1 MRDDGARVTAS
12 YLIPR
17 TKDDLRFRREG
28 IKHVARSTWGTHGRG
43 IDMIATLPLGMLGE
57 LPSFKRECP
66 EFAENIHWYLKHA
79 EENNIHLGE
88 TIVDPQGFRSRA
100 AGTSPE
106 TRRPSARPRASSRRT
121 RRASGSAAS
130 RASAPRVPQANELIL
145 GSFHPP
151 LDEESF
157 WVYVPVDSPGLKM
170 FCREVVHR
178 PGSSAYEH
186 PLTSRGEEIESI
198 VAFDNL
204 FVPNERIMAK
214 GTRSLHGV
222 NFYNVWARL
231 EHWYTFVRI
240 VAKSEMYVGL
250 AQLIMDTLELSE
262 VPVVRQ
268 RVADIIEYCQILQ
281 GMQLAAEDLAQLSE
295 GDLMIPDV
303 NVVTAGRSYALDN
316 LPRILHILQDI
327 CGQGMILRWSEK
339 DLETPAAFG
348 KNLGWFLDTRNMS
361 ARDKNLVMNLVW
373 DVAASEHAT
382 RSKLFEESNALNVP
396 FLKERLYGEY
406 DRSKFLEECRHFIGL
421 GPAPERTF
429 TPHIQA
435 PSLSSMSNT
444 KGDDPFATA
453 RRQRLRRRLSM
464 SDEQARRVYDG
475 RAAGAELR
483 ARVAPG
489 GPRRGLH
496 LRLHRSGV
504 CRSAPT
510 SRRGLEAT
518 AACSCASRGEL
529 GVPVIFTTI
538 AFEPRGQDAGLWPQ
552 KFPAIARP
560 ADRRAH
566 VEIDPPRSQRRDD
579 ETVVLKKGASAFFG
593 TNLTAILVSLQG
605 RHGRPLRRDDER
617 VHPRHCHRPPAVR
630 LPGRSCRASAWA
642 TGRAPRTRQPL
653 RHPGEVRRRRR
664 ARGRDRL
671 PRARPTR
678 ARRSV
683 IASRTNTREG
693 TE

>member
-1 MRDDGARVTAS
+1 MAVADSKQTHFLKTGEEYVKSLQDDRVVYYKGELVEDVTTHEATGGGISEIAAVYDEQFDDQAQNVLTYVRDDGARVTAS

-28 IKHVARSTWGTHGRG
+28 IKHVARRTWGTHGRG

-100 AGTSPE
+100 AGTAPE
-106 TRRPSARPRASSRRT
+106 ATPPERATARIVKEDST
-121 RRASGSAAS
+121 GIWISGVKGVGTC
-130 RASAPRVPQANELIL
+130 VPQANELVL
-145 GSFHPP
+145 GSLPP
-151 LDEESF
+151 AARRGELLGLRARRL
-157 WVYVPVDSPGLKM
+157 PGLKM
-170 FCREVVHR
+170 FCREIVHR
-178 PGSSAYEH
+178 PGSNAYEH

-204 FVPNERIMAK
+204 FVPNERIIAK

-281 GMQLAAEDLAQLSE
+281 GMQLAAEELAQLSE

-406 DRSKFLEECRHFIGL
+406 DRTRFLEECRHFIGL

-435 PSLSSMSNT
+435 PSLSSVSNT
-444 KGDDPFATA
+444 KGDDPFA
-453 RRQRLRRRLSM
+453 
-464 SDEQARRVYDG
+464 
-475 RAAGAELR
+475 AGAKT
-483 ARVAPG
+483 
-489 GPRRGLH
+489 RG
-496 LRLHRSGV
+496 
-504 CRSAPT
+504 
-510 SRRGLEAT
+510 
-518 AACSCASRGEL
+518 
-529 GVPVIFTTI
+529 
-538 AFEPRGQDAGLWPQ
+538 
-552 KFPAIARP
+552 
-560 ADRRAH
+560 
-566 VEIDPPRSQRRDD
+566 
-579 ETVVLKKGASAFFG
+579 
-593 TNLTAILVSLQG
+593 
-605 RHGRPLRRDDER
+605 
-617 VHPRHCHRPPAVR
+617 
-630 LPGRSCRASAWA
+630 
-642 TGRAPRTRQPL
+642 
-653 RHPGEVRRRRR
+653 
-664 ARGRDRL
+664 
-671 PRARPTR
+671 
-678 ARRSV
+678 
-683 IASRTNTREG
+683 
-693 TE
+693 